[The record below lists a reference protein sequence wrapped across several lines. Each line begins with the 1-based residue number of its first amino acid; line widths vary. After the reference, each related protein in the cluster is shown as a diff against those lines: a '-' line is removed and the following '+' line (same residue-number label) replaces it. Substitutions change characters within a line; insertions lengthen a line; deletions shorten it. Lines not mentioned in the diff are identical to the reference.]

1 MIYAWGLCFLAGSWQ
16 AGREGDQ
23 RERRERWER
32 WESRKPGAEF
42 GGSLS
47 HFLSQRLSLG
57 P

>member
-1 MIYAWGLCFLAGSWQ
+1 MIYAWGLCFLARSWQ

-23 RERRERWER
+23 RERRER

-47 HFLSQRLSLG
+47 HFLSQGLSLG

>member
-47 HFLSQRLSLG
+47 HFLSQRLSLE